1 MEKNHLALGK
11 KGEEMAASHLIAKG
25 FIILERNW
33 RFKRLEIDI
42 IATKN
47 QQLFFVE
54 VKTRG
59 SLQFGFPEENILKK
73 KMKRVRIAATHYH
86 YLHPSYKRIQFDV
99 IAAFFSGEVCLNITH
114 FEDVYG

>member
-11 KGEEMAASHLIAKG
+11 QGEALAASHLIQKG
-25 FIILERNW
+25 YILLERNW

-42 IATKN
+42 IATKDR
-47 QQLFFVE
+47 QLYFIE

-59 SLQFGFPEENILKK
+59 SLNYGFPEENILKK

-86 YLHPSYKRIQFDV
+86 YLHPLYKRIQFDV
-99 IAAFFSGEVCLNITH
+99 IAVCLLNETCQDLRH